1 MRTMSLVAH
10 SEQLHDGAAHGL
22 IIWRCPPHPTH
33 CRCSGARQSWPAW
46 RSTRSQTCGPGDSC
60 WRSAPA
66 WLHGHSRQH
75 ACTGQCQCHHASR
88 TGRRSGAHADAF
100 QGMTTRLTLAGAQGL
115 QAGLVAQ
122 SVLAGLHHQR
132 QPAVDVLLALLL
144 LVLNACTAAAA
155 VEVSGRRGSSED
167 AQAAPTH
174 SRALTTFLDSALDDM
189 VTDTSFSAYAQTAW
203 RGAPVS
209 TYPARAICL
218 LLSPAAMHGMSGV
231 PKGSRGRVL
240 QSGRDGQ
247 RGRRRYG
254 CMKVWEITFFKIEI
268 CNARAATI

>member
-1 MRTMSLVAH
+1 MGP
-10 SEQLHDGAAHGL
+10 ECGAAL
-22 IIWRCPPHPTH
+22 
-33 CRCSGARQSWPAW
+33 PAPL
-46 RSTRSQTCGPGDSC
+46 TAGVVV
-60 WRSAPA
+60 
-66 WLHGHSRQH
+66 
-75 ACTGQCQCHHASR
+75 HASLGQHGVVLDLR
-88 TGRRSGAHADAF
+88 LADRGAVVGDQHQLGCMGTAAPRMHRLVPVPPYASLTGRRSGAHADALRS
-100 QGMTTRLTLAGAQGL
+100 MTTRLTLAGAQGL

-122 SVLAGLHHQR
+122 GVLAGLHHQR

-144 LVLNACTAAAA
+144 LVLNACTATAA

-231 PKGSRGRVL
+231 PKGSRGRVVR
-240 QSGRDGQ
+240 SGRDGQ
-247 RGRRRYG
+247 CGRRRYD
-254 CMKVWEITFFKIEI
+254 CAMKVWEITFFK
-268 CNARAATI
+268 RVAATI